1 MRIKRALIS
10 VSDKTG
16 LEELVRTLAGFG
28 VEMISTGG
36 TAKAIKALG
45 IPVTDIS
52 DHTGFPEMLDGR
64 VKTLH
69 PVIHAGLLAL
79 RDKKEHVETMRER
92 KIPYID
98 MVVVNLYPFERTV
111 SRPDVTLEEAIENI
125 DIGGPSMLRSAAKNY
140 RSVAVVSSPDQ
151 YKNVIKELV
160 GKKGEIS
167 QDTLKELAVKVFERT
182 SAYDRAI
189 CQYLSGL
196 VASGSPALS
205 EVEGSLGMKL
215 PDTMTLKLEKVSGLR
230 YGENPHQE
238 GAFYKDALRGA
249 AGLAAA
255 EKLQGKELS
264 FNNIL
269 DLGAAFEM
277 VLSFEKPAVSI
288 VKHNNPCGMSEAD
301 TIDKAF
307 IDALDSDRMS
317 AFGGI
322 IAFNR
327 AISERTA
334 ELVIKEGGFIEC
346 IIAPDYDE
354 KALELFRKKQ
364 NLRLLKMV
372 FSRQDFI
379 GELDIKK
386 VLGGFLV
393 QEKDFKEISKKDL
406 RTVTRVKP
414 DENMIESLLFA
425 WKAVKFV
432 KSNAIVLCQGTKT
445 VGIGA
450 GQMARV
456 DSVMSAIRKSGEKAK
471 GACLA
476 SDAFFPMPDSIE
488 EAHKAGITAIIQ
500 PGGSVKDSE
509 VIAACDKYGIAMVF
523 TGVRHFRH

>member
-1 MRIKRALIS
+1 M
-10 VSDKTG
+10 SDKTG
-16 LEELVRTLAGFG
+16 LEELVRTLAGLG

-111 SRPDVTLEEAIENI
+111 SRSDVTLEEAIENI

-160 GKKGEIS
+160 EQKGEIS

-182 SAYDRAI
+182 SAYDLAI
-189 CQYLSGL
+189 YRYLVGT
-196 VASGSPALS
+196 PAA
-205 EVEGSLGMKL
+205 GRIGKL
-215 PDTMTLKLEKVSGLR
+215 PDIMTLELNKVSGLR

-238 GAFYKDALRGA
+238 GAFYKDASRGA
-249 AGLAAA
+249 VGLSGA

-301 TIDKAF
+301 TIDRAF

-364 NLRLLKMV
+364 NLRLLKMG

-406 RTVTRVKP
+406 KTVTRVKP

-456 DSVMSAIRKSGEKAK
+456 DSVMSAIRKSGEKAR